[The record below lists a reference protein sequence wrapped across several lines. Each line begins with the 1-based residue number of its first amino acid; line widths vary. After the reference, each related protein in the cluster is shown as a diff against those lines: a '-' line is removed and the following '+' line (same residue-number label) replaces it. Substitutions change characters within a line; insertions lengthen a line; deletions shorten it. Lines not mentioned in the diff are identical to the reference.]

1 MCLKSNK
8 YNSSCNSMLK
18 SILPSFTCKRTET
31 HFNNLVFLFSPGWT
45 IAMLRPM
52 CDAYMSLQ
60 NCKHSC
66 HMLSHTTPNITLQF
80 NNTKQC
86 TAVTTL
92 TNYICTEPIK
102 RFGYTKLKQHVW
114 FWSTWTLTAAVSS
127 NPVHSTIHWYCN
139 VFNPVLLML
148 TILNMQ
154 CDVKVRECPLQ
165 SSAKNKV
172 TASHLNHIFC
182 RVQWPLNCGV
192 PSPFIH
198 CLTLNGKAPQSFETV
213 TLYQQW

>member
-1 MCLKSNK
+1 MQLYDTHTHTYPTPPKRKPENQSSHRTSRNIMCLKSNK

-102 RFGYTKLKQHVW
+102 RFGYTKLKQHV
-114 FWSTWTLTAAVSS
+114 
-127 NPVHSTIHWYCN
+127 
-139 VFNPVLLML
+139 
-148 TILNMQ
+148 
-154 CDVKVRECPLQ
+154 
-165 SSAKNKV
+165 
-172 TASHLNHIFC
+172 
-182 RVQWPLNCGV
+182 
-192 PSPFIH
+192 
-198 CLTLNGKAPQSFETV
+198 
-213 TLYQQW
+213 